1 MSNRELVKWAPFSA
15 VIPGSVM
22 VNDVL
27 KKKNKVKMP
36 VLSDDQKNELQDKM
50 ITYYNNQEKVNIRYF
65 KAGNIFKIK
74 GIITNIDY
82 NNHKLI
88 INEEIPLFFSQIIA
102 FFE

>member
-15 VIPGSVM
+15 VIPGNVM

-88 INEEIPLFFSQIIA
+88 INKEIQLFFSQIIA